1 MIRSKELSDCVA
13 RFCDISHRNNIS
25 TGCYPHN
32 ASRYRERASYV
43 GNYEAWNESTPAE
56 ASSQSQLEIKKR
68 KKRVRHPDALGYET
82 EDRPRDALLKC
93 KLRWL
98 LVYLR
103 QFNAEGLE
111 KLLESNFDPWHLPM
125 ESKSLQL
132 SKMLKHVQNEKEKS
146 REEQLHFGMATSQ
159 LHGYFT
165 RGVARSAPN
174 ASEADEVHKQDEV
187 HMYERETSKG
197 TKGKCTSRRF
207 GVWCKNL
214 AEMDELPSRW
224 YTTSKP

>member
-1 MIRSKELSDCVA
+1 
-13 RFCDISHRNNIS
+13 
-25 TGCYPHN
+25 
-32 ASRYRERASYV
+32 V

-111 KLLESNFDPWHLPM
+111 KLVHGTTDDTSYTYSSNRTLILGTCRW
-125 ESKSLQL
+125 
-132 SKMLKHVQNEKEKS
+132 N
-146 REEQLHFGMATSQ
+146 
-159 LHGYFT
+159 
-165 RGVARSAPN
+165 PN
-174 ASEADEVHKQDEV
+174 P
-187 HMYERETSKG
+187 Y
-197 TKGKCTSRRF
+197 
-207 GVWCKNL
+207 N
-214 AEMDELPSRW
+214 
-224 YTTSKP
+224 